1 MSNILNLPTKEQFD
15 VQNTLLAS
23 IASNT
28 GTGGI
33 KINNWEDV
41 QRLVRMGLHTK
52 MFTVGDQFVA
62 NYNDVPFTWD
72 VIGINHDTPT
82 DKRYKNSL
90 TLQAHDCIM
99 DCQFDAPEAL
109 YYATAELPA
118 GTHVFTLDGG
128 KYQFTTTQAVPVGGQ
143 VFINAWESDTDIP
156 TTIAT
161 YAADRT
167 TIIETDLAVT
177 SASGT
182 DTITPVNHRQRCRYG
197 SNNYAESAIRQFI
210 NSDEASFTWL
220 PKTNFDRPP
229 TGAPYTGA
237 GFLKLLDPELV
248 AVIGEVDKQVA
259 RNNITDG
266 GGQDLFSDKVFLLST
281 KEVYG
286 ANEGT
291 ITGEN
296 PYPWYSALASNPTN
310 APLAGR
316 IKYLSGSA
324 RPWWLRSPDV
334 GYANLPRRVSTTG
347 SVGSYSAYSAYD
359 LAPACCIV

>member
-33 KINNWEDV
+33 KINNWDDV

-62 NYNDVPFTWD
+62 NYNDVPITWD
-72 VIGINHDTPT
+72 VIGINHDIPT
-82 DKRYKNSL
+82 DKKYKNSL

-109 YYATAELPA
+109 YYAEAELAA
-118 GTHVFTLDGG
+118 GTHVFTLDSG
-128 KYQFTTTQAVPVGGQ
+128 KYEFTTTEVVPAGGQ
-143 VFINAWESDTDIP
+143 VVIHAWTEYVPGKAT
-156 TTIAT
+156 T

-167 TIIETDLAVT
+167 TAIESDMNVT
-177 SASGT
+177 TSTGT
-182 DTITPVNHRQRCRYG
+182 NTLLPVNHQQRCRYG

-210 NSDEASFTWL
+210 NSGEESFTWL

-229 TGAPYTGA
+229 SGAPYTGG

-248 AVIGEVDKQVA
+248 AVLGTVDKQVA
-259 RNNITDG
+259 RNTISDG
-266 GGQDLFSDKVFLLST
+266 GGQDLFSDKVFLPSRV
-281 KEVYG
+281 EVFG
-286 ANEGT
+286 GTEGET
-291 ITGEN
+291 AGES
-296 PYPWYSALASNPTN
+296 PYAFYSALAASPTTES
-310 APLAGR
+310 LAGR
-316 IKYLSGSA
+316 IKYLNGSA
-324 RPWWLRSPDV
+324 RSWWLRSPNT
-334 GYANLPRRVSTTG
+334 GYALYPRYVYSPGTVSHI
-347 SVGSYSAYSAYD
+347 SASSACG